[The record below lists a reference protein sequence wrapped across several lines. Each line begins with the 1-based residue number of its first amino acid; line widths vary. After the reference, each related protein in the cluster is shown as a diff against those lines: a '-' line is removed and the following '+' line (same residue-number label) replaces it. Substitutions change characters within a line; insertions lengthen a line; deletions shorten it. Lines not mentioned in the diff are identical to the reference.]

1 MLPQPTHAREVVLE
15 LRELDLELAL
25 GGDRVLREDVEDEL
39 RAVDDARLQCVLQPS
54 LLRGSELAVHDQH
67 LGACFCVRG
76 LQLLELAL
84 ADVRAGVR
92 RGTVLNELADGVDPR
107 RPGQRVEL
115 GELRRFL
122 GREQTRDREPALR
135 LCAGQRIGL
144 VFRHDDIMEERQ
156 SR

>member
-1 MLPQPTHAREVVLE
+1 ML
-15 LRELDLELAL
+15 
-25 GGDRVLREDVEDEL
+25 GEDVEDQL
-39 RAVDDARLQCVLQPS
+39 RAVDDARLQRVLEAS

-67 LGACFCVRG
+67 LGACVCVRG
-76 LQLLELAL
+76 LQLLELSL

-92 RGTVLNELADGVDPR
+92 LGTVLNELADGVDAR
-107 RPGQRVEL
+107 GPGQRMKL
-115 GELRRFL
+115 CELRGFL

-144 VFRHDDIMEERQ
+144 VLRHDDIMEQAQ